1 MCAGEKVC
9 NSDTCNEAPKCQEFD
24 KCDKGTCLYKQI
36 ICLEGE
42 VCDPAGAGICAS
54 PKFCCNMFCRL
65 SIVECYGSW
74 PAVSSPA
81 IAQRYPLPLVV
92 RLASVIHA
100 PIPSPHVV

>member
-36 ICLEGE
+36 ICPEGE
-42 VCDPAGAGICAS
+42 VCDPDGPGTCA
-54 PKFCCNMFCRL
+54 PAKCCCNMFCRS

-74 PAVSSPA
+74 PVVSSPA
-81 IAQRYPLPLVV
+81 CFYDT
-92 RLASVIHA
+92 
-100 PIPSPHVV
+100 